1 MVKILIPITGDDASD
16 RLLQDEPLA
25 LVIGMLLDQQVP
37 MEWAFKGPATLRER
51 LGGQLDAASI
61 AAMDV
66 EEFVAICSEKPAV
79 HRFPSSMGSRVHDL
93 CAFILDRYDG
103 DAGRIWKGVRSAPVL
118 LERIRELPGYGEEKS
133 KILLAILAK
142 RLGKRPNG
150 WEEAAAPFS
159 DDEPRSVADVG
170 SREQLLEV
178 REWKQMMKS
187 ARKSKADQAPGSS
200 SNDPTRR

>member
-1 MVKILIPITGDDASD
+1 
-16 RLLQDEPLA
+16 
-25 LVIGMLLDQQVP
+25 